1 MAKISE
7 FPLSERCCK
16 LEPKAKA
23 CYLEKIAC
31 TCIRNEDP
39 FVLRKADFTK
49 DVSLLP
55 SLRY

>member
-1 MAKISE
+1 MAKTCE
-7 FPLSERCCK
+7 CPLSEISCK

-23 CYLEKIAC
+23 RYLEKIA
-31 TCIRNEDP
+31 CIRNEDP

-55 SLRY
+55 SLR